1 MPFLSFKAWIT
12 HGSLMASSFRK
23 PSLISKCLVTLFF
36 NCIFILSLFL
46 LALTPLCL
54 CRSWLFAHS

>member
-36 NCIFILSLFL
+36 
-46 LALTPLCL
+46 
-54 CRSWLFAHS
+54 